1 MPVCA
6 AELKGENSTMLITGG
21 LLAFGIV
28 SLLGAIFIARG
39 AALEERAAATDKTR
53 LGPTKISPAEV
64 ETPVAITEPAED
76 IALVS
81 SKSQAFEQFLLM
93 YEQFHELVE
102 KIQLIHERSKAI
114 EERLNR
120 ISDLVERIEE
130 DETTLVGIP
139 VIRQSGSRN
148 S

>member
-1 MPVCA
+1 
-6 AELKGENSTMLITGG
+6 MLITGG
-21 LLAFGIV
+21 LLVFGIV

-39 AALEERAAATDKTR
+39 AAVEERTAATERAR
-53 LGPTKISPAEV
+53 LESTKVSPAEI
-64 ETPVAITEPAED
+64 EAPAALTGPAED

-93 YEQFHELVE
+93 YEEFHELVE
-102 KIQLIHERSKAI
+102 KIQVIHERSKAI
-114 EERLNR
+114 EERLDR
-120 ISDLVERIEE
+120 ISDLVERLEE

-139 VIRQSGSRN
+139 IRQAGGHN